1 MNNTNRKNLNGLTKI
16 KDFNNDIGNKKS
28 SMSKSGINRAMK

>member
-16 KDFNNDIGNKKS
+16 KDFNNDFERKNQVCRKAELIE
-28 SMSKSGINRAMK
+28 R